1 MVTTFLK
8 KESTLAAILAIAMV
22 IVAVGTQ
29 KWAYRYMNKESITAL
44 SPLNLADSI
53 QNSIINSTLKDTA
66 AKIVTLKRQ
75 YLISDKI
82 KTYYK
87 GLGVTYYTN
96 YYAFTI
102 CSILSITLLTIAVFL
117 IANKGWQNSSI
128 LLKSFLLTSIV
139 ISSVYYF
146 LPNVLGNNANLKNNM
161 DKVKVFE
168 KIQADILSFSNN
180 IAQTDNAKIDSS
192 ITSYYDRIAT
202 NLDFLTTID
211 DTKLSSEI
219 TGLLKDYKPK

>member
-1 MVTTFLK
+1 MEKTKAFRDMVTTFLK

-102 CSILSITLLTIAVFL
+102 CSIL
-117 IANKGWQNSSI
+117 
-128 LLKSFLLTSIV
+128 
-139 ISSVYYF
+139 
-146 LPNVLGNNANLKNNM
+146 
-161 DKVKVFE
+161 
-168 KIQADILSFSNN
+168 
-180 IAQTDNAKIDSS
+180 
-192 ITSYYDRIAT
+192 
-202 NLDFLTTID
+202 
-211 DTKLSSEI
+211 
-219 TGLLKDYKPK
+219 